1 MATAVD
7 APIRRART
15 DLMSTRR
22 VEGEQVAYVVHDPV
36 RGAYFQLGEDAF
48 HVLELLDG
56 RRTPA
61 DVSREFLVRHEA
73 DLPTDLL
80 PQFVSQLEKLGL
92 LEVPPEEASSPF
104 RRAAPRPGLFSQL
117 LFLRVRTVD
126 PQRYLNAVHRCVG
139 PLFSG
144 WALFAA
150 LASVATA
157 IAVLSEGWADLWS
170 QAAALYRPASIA
182 TLWVAFLGVILVH
195 ETAHGVTCVHFG
207 GRVREM
213 GFLLIYL
220 MPGCYTDVSA
230 AWMFPKRSQRLW
242 VSLAGVIAEGFLW
255 SVCVFLWRLATPE
268 SLLHNVC
275 RSVILLSGV
284 GILFNL
290 NPLIKLDGYYALSDA
305 LALPNLRSRSMS
317 HLGRAA
323 WALLTGFRVSAP
335 SATQRERRIFL
346 VYGLLALVY
355 TALLLGAIL
364 LGLGG
369 SLVEHLGGVG
379 GALFAWFA
387 FALLSPSVWRFGSGI
402 RAMADETG
410 KRQSLR
416 RPLLLLALAASAAG
430 VAWLIPMQLKVTG
443 PFVLAAAERGHARV
457 PLPGL
462 VLEVLVAEG
471 DRVKAGDPVAR
482 LDSTPF
488 ELERAKAAAA
498 LERAKADLALLE
510 AGPRPEEIARA
521 ESKVAVARM
530 KAEAAAKSLERNQDL
545 HKRGMLSL
553 ELLEAAER
561 AHDVA
566 VSEQAQTESE
576 VALLKAGSRKEEVD
590 GARAKVREAEHALA
604 QAEYRLSRTTMKAP
618 IAGTVVTQDPG
629 ALAGK
634 YVEAGIEVCEIAVL
648 DRLVAEIEVPEKEL
662 ADVKR
667 GARVSL
673 KAASLPGETFGGEA
687 GSLAPVLDERGGIR
701 IARVRCVVT
710 DPDGRLRP
718 GMTGEARI
726 DCGERRSLSIFGRKL
741 IRLLRIEF
749 W

>member
-1 MATAVD
+1 MNATAE
-7 APIRRART
+7 APVRRART
-15 DLMSTRR
+15 DLVVSRR
-22 VEGEQVAYVVHDPV
+22 TEGDRVVCVVHDPV
-36 RGAYFQLGEDAF
+36 RQTYLQLGEDAL
-48 HVLELLDG
+48 HVLELIDG
-56 RRTPA
+56 HRTPDDIA
-61 DVSREFLVRHEA
+61 REFLVRHEA
-73 DLPTDLL
+73 ELPVELL
-80 PQFVSQLEKLGL
+80 AQFVSQLEKLGL

-104 RRAAPRPGLFSQL
+104 SRAAPRPGLLSQL

-126 PQRYLNAVHRCVG
+126 PQRYLNAVHRGVG

-144 WALFAA
+144 WALLAG
-150 LASVATA
+150 LASIATA

-170 QAAALYRPASIA
+170 QVATLYRPSSLAMFWI
-182 TLWVAFLGVILVH
+182 AFLFVILVH

-242 VSLAGVIAEGFLW
+242 VSLAGVIAEGVLW
-255 SVCVFLWRLATPE
+255 SVAVFLWRLATPE

-317 HLGRAA
+317 QLGRALWTLA
-323 WALLTGFRVSAP
+323 TGFRVSAP
-335 SATQRERRIFL
+335 SATPRERRIFL
-346 VYGLLALVY
+346 VYGALALVY

-379 GALFAWFA
+379 GALFAWLA
-387 FALLSPSVWRFGSGI
+387 FALLAPSVWRFGSGI

-410 KRQSLR
+410 KRLSLR
-416 RPLLLLALAASAAG
+416 RPIILLALAASAAG
-430 VAWLIPMQLKVTG
+430 VAWLVPMELKVTG
-443 PFVLAAAERGHARV
+443 PFVLAAAERGHVRV

-462 VLEVLVAEG
+462 VLDVLVSEG
-471 DRVKAGDPVAR
+471 DRVQAGDPVAR
-482 LDSTPF
+482 LDQTPF

-553 ELLEAAER
+553 ELLEAAEQ

-566 VSEQAQTESE
+566 VSEHAQTQSE

-590 GARAKVREAEHALA
+590 GARAKMREAEHALA

-618 IAGTVVTQDPG
+618 IAGTVVTRDPG

-634 YVEAGIEVCEIAVL
+634 YVEAGTEVCEIAAL

-673 KAASLPGETFGGEA
+673 KVASLPAETFGGEA
-687 GSLAPVLDERGGIR
+687 GSLAPALEEKGGTR
-701 IARVRCVVT
+701 VARVRCVVT

-726 DCGERRSLSIFGRKL
+726 DCGERKSLAIFGRKL
-741 IRLLRIEF
+741 VRLLRIEF